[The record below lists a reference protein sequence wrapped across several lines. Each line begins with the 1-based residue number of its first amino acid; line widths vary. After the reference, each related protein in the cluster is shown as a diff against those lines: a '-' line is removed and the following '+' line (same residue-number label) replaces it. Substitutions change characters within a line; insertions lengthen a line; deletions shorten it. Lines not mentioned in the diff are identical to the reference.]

1 MSKSHDKKAGL
12 IEILSQKTA
21 LPSDAL
27 TGDFRLEIRGRN
39 SAIVCGCR
47 KILKYEPQNVVLSA
61 KGFNVAIFG
70 ERLICTAY
78 HEGAVC
84 IEGYII
90 GVQFDADIE
99 SGGQI

>member
-1 MSKSHDKKAGL
+1 MSKSNDKKAGL
-12 IEILSQKTA
+12 IEVLSQKTA

-27 TGDFRLEIRGRN
+27 MGDFRLEIRGRN

-47 KILKYEPQNVVLSA
+47 KILKYEPQCIVLSA
-61 KGFNVAIFG
+61 KGFDLTLVG

-84 IEGYII
+84 IEGYIT
-90 GVQFDADIE
+90 GIE
-99 SGGQI
+99 LGGKSEDGGK